1 MTDMHDIERAHLES
15 RLVEL
20 ETRLA
25 FQEQALHELS
35 DALAAARD
43 GDTRNALLLHRALEE
58 LRQLRSA
65 MAASPVTGDAAS
77 EPPPPHY

>member
-1 MTDMHDIERAHLES
+1 MSPEDVEA

-25 FQEQALHELS
+25 FQET
-35 DALAAARD
+35 ALAELGEAMAAMRLE
-43 GDTRNALLLHRALEE
+43 NARYADLLRRALEE
-58 LRQLRSA
+58 LKAGRGA
-65 MAASPVTGDAAS
+65 FYADPAT

>member
-1 MTDMHDIERAHLES
+1 MATDASREALEA

-25 FQEQALHELS
+25 FQESAIAELS
-35 DALAAARD
+35 DALADVRLEAE
-43 GDTRNALLLHRALEE
+43 RNAALMRRALEE
-58 LRQLRSA
+58 MKSSRGA
-65 MAASPVTGDAAS
+65 FFADPAE

>member
-1 MTDMHDIERAHLES
+1 MTPAELEA

-25 FQEQALHELS
+25 FQESALHELGE
-35 DALAAARD
+35 ALAAMRLENLRYAD
-43 GDTRNALLLHRALEE
+43 LLQRALEE
-58 LRQLRSA
+58 LKAGRGA
-65 MAASPVTGDAAS
+65 FYADPAT

>member
-1 MTDMHDIERAHLES
+1 MTPAELEA

-25 FQEQALHELS
+25 FQESALGELGE
-35 DALAAARD
+35 AMAAMRLENARYAD
-43 GDTRNALLLHRALEE
+43 LLQRALEE
-58 LRQLRSA
+58 LKAGRGA
-65 MAASPVTGDAAS
+65 FYADPAT

>member
-1 MTDMHDIERAHLES
+1 MTPTEIEA

-25 FQEQALHELS
+25 FQEGALGELGE
-35 DALAAARD
+35 ALTAMRLENARYAD
-43 GDTRNALLLHRALEE
+43 LLQRALEE
-58 LRQLRSA
+58 LKAGRGA
-65 MAASPVTGDAAS
+65 FYADPAT

>member
-1 MTDMHDIERAHLES
+1 MIPADIEA

-25 FQEQALHELS
+25 FQEGALADLG
-35 DALAAARD
+35 DALAEMRLENARYAD
-43 GDTRNALLLHRALEE
+43 LLRRALDEMKSGRGE
-58 LRQLRSA
+58 FYA
-65 MAASPVTGDAAS
+65 DPAT

>member
-1 MTDMHDIERAHLES
+1 MSVADVEQ
-15 RLVEL
+15 RLVDL
-20 ETRLA
+20 ETRLT
-25 FQEQALHELS
+25 FQEQALQELS

-43 GDTRNALLLHRALEE
+43 AESHNALLLHRALED

-65 MAASPVTGDAAS
+65 LAAGPITGDAAS

>member
-1 MTDMHDIERAHLES
+1 MSTGDVEA

-25 FQEQALHELS
+25 FQES
-35 DALAAARD
+35 ALAELNGALAELRLENARYAD
-43 GDTRNALLLHRALEE
+43 LLRRALEE
-58 LRQLRSA
+58 LKAGRGA
-65 MAASPVTGDAAS
+65 FYADPAS

>member
-1 MTDMHDIERAHLES
+1 MSSMDVEA

-25 FQEQALHELS
+25 FQESAIAELG
-35 DALAAARD
+35 DALARMRLENARYAD
-43 GDTRNALLLHRALEE
+43 LLRRALEE
-58 LRQLRSA
+58 LKAGRGEFYSDP
-65 MAASPVTGDAAS
+65 AA

>member
-1 MTDMHDIERAHLES
+1 MSSGDVEA

-25 FQEQALHELS
+25 FQENALAELGE
-35 DALAAARD
+35 ALAAMRLENARYAD
-43 GDTRNALLLHRALEE
+43 LLQRALEE
-58 LRQLRSA
+58 LKSGRGAFYSDPA
-65 MAASPVTGDAAS
+65 T

>member
-1 MTDMHDIERAHLES
+1 MTPTEIEA

-25 FQEQALHELS
+25 FQEN
-35 DALAAARD
+35 ALADLGEALTAMRLENARYAD
-43 GDTRNALLLHRALEE
+43 LLQRAFEE
-58 LRQLRSA
+58 LKAGRSA
-65 MAASPVTGDAAS
+65 FYADPAT

>member
-1 MTDMHDIERAHLES
+1 MTPADMEA

-25 FQEQALHELS
+25 FQES
-35 DALAAARD
+35 ALAD
-43 GDTRNALLLHRALEE
+43 LGEALTAMRLENVRYADLLRRALEE
-58 LRQLRSA
+58 LKAGRGA
-65 MAASPVTGDAAS
+65 FYADPAS

>member
-1 MTDMHDIERAHLES
+1 MDVEA

-25 FQEQALHELS
+25 FQES
-35 DALAAARD
+35 ALAELGEAVAQLRIENARYAD
-43 GDTRNALLLHRALEE
+43 LLRRALEE
-58 LRQLRSA
+58 LKAGRGA
-65 MAASPVTGDAAS
+65 FYADPAT

>member
-1 MTDMHDIERAHLES
+1 MDAEA

-25 FQEQALHELS
+25 FQES
-35 DALAAARD
+35 ALAELNEALAQMRIENARYAD
-43 GDTRNALLLHRALEE
+43 LLQRAFEE
-58 LRQLRSA
+58 LKAGRGA
-65 MAASPVTGDAAS
+65 FYADPAT

>member
-1 MTDMHDIERAHLES
+1 MTPTELEA

-25 FQEQALHELS
+25 FQESALSELGE
-35 DALAAARD
+35 ALAAMRLENVRYAD
-43 GDTRNALLLHRALEE
+43 LLQRALEE
-58 LRQLRSA
+58 LKAGRGSFYA
-65 MAASPVTGDAAS
+65 DPAT

>member
-1 MTDMHDIERAHLES
+1 MSDLEQ
-15 RLVEL
+15 RMIDL
-20 ETRLA
+20 EMRIA
-25 FQEQALHELS
+25 FQEQALLELS

-43 GDTRNALLLHRALEE
+43 GEARNALLLHRALED